1 VSPGLTFSAL
11 PGPLLRGFALVGA
24 GLVGVSF
31 LLSALSGSGRRPR
44 RVGPSDDGAPA
55 PEYPPDSPPSAGAA
69 SARTRR
75 RAAPASRTATRPPR
89 AGPLLGGWMPL
100 LCADAAAIACLRLGL
115 GPAPARLLAAWGLGA
130 EALTLAAFV
139 PWAARHRAW
148 HLADYA
154 HFLTLLPGALAAL
167 LQGRRADAHG
177 AAFAA
182 GAARRRADREAHARA
197 ALAAWR
203 VDQALRRHSAGYAA
217 SGAAVEAAPG
227 DDGSVTE
234 LRLRFPGGIPDA
246 AAEAAF
252 REHAAS
258 GLLARAAGTSA
269 DRATLV
275 ETETGLLVLRIGRP
289 TSPAAETPILPL
301 PPSDDGH
308 DGDQRTADTESP
320 YGANLPPLSLLAPP
334 STAQDQTQDR
344 RALSQVAERSI
355 ETLARLTGVP
365 LTYVRHRVGAAV
377 LQVLCRYGEG
387 VKASRILPAA
397 VDLAAAI
404 GIPSVRIAPAFEEGT
419 GNLLAIEIGFL
430 GPLARFARTVAARDL
445 YGRARDL
452 AGLLPFIVGEG
463 LSGSPVVA
471 DICAC
476 PHLLVAGVTNGGKSV
491 WLHSLL
497 VQLLLRNSPAALS
510 LVLIDPKAVE
520 LTSYEGLPHLRY
532 PVVTDAVKASSV
544 LESVVQEMERRY
556 DLLRSARVRNLA
568 EYNRAAGEHGL
579 PYIVVVIDEFADLK
593 AQMTSSDDQGA
604 NLEIFVQRMAQ
615 KARAAGIH
623 LVLAT
628 QKVVREAISTMITAN
643 VPARIV
649 LRTSNEHESRLV
661 IDAQGAERL
670 RGYGDLLWRSADGTV
685 IRAQSPF
692 VSASDVEAVVRWW
705 RSQGEQGKSIVEVD
719 ESREREE
726 ARRAMEAVI
735 AAILPHAE
743 ALQMA
748 RVAFVRTGDFIAIQK
763 EHLERLLSEQGR
775 RPEAILPLWRAA
787 GWIRC
792 EDERFTLQVRAPWD
806 ARTRMVVIPQGA
818 MGGEPARGSGEGTS
832 LSVTEGA

>member
-1 VSPGLTFSAL
+1 
-11 PGPLLRGFALVGA
+11 
-24 GLVGVSF
+24 
-31 LLSALSGSGRRPR
+31 
-44 RVGPSDDGAPA
+44 
-55 PEYPPDSPPSAGAA
+55 
-69 SARTRR
+69 
-75 RAAPASRTATRPPR
+75 
-89 AGPLLGGWMPL
+89 M
-100 LCADAAAIACLRLGL
+100 
-115 GPAPARLLAAWGLGA
+115 
-130 EALTLAAFV
+130 TLAAFV

-148 HLADYA
+148 HAADYG
-154 HFLTLLPGALAAL
+154 HFLALLPGTLAAL
-167 LQGRRADAHG
+167 LREGRAERH
-177 AAFAA
+177 AAVFAA
-182 GAARRRADREAHARA
+182 GAVARRTRREEAARA
-197 ALAAWR
+197 ALSAWR
-203 VDQALRRHSAGYAA
+203 ADEALRRHSSPYAA
-217 SGAAVEAAPG
+217 SGARIEAAPG
-227 DDGSVTE
+227 EDGATE

-275 ETETGLLVLRIGRP
+275 ETANGLLVLRIGQSTP
-289 TSPAAETPILPL
+289 PAAEMPILPL
-301 PPSDDGH
+301 PAPDDGP
-308 DGDQRTADTESP
+308 DGDQQAADTESP
-320 YGANLPPLSLLAPP
+320 YGAGLPPLSLLAPP
-334 STAQDQTQDR
+334 SAAPGQTRDR

-355 ETLARLTGVP
+355 EALARLTGVP
-365 LTYVRHRVGAAV
+365 LVYVRHRVGAAV

-387 VKASRILPAA
+387 VKASRILPVAG
-397 VDLAAAI
+397 DLAAAI

-430 GPLARFARTVAARDL
+430 GPFAGFARTVAARDL

-463 LSGSPVVA
+463 LSGSPVIA

-544 LESVVQEMERRY
+544 LESVVREMERRY

-568 EYNRAAGEHGL
+568 EYNRTAGERSL

-593 AQMTSSDDQGA
+593 AQMASSDDRGA
-604 NLEIFVQRMAQ
+604 DLEIFVQRMAQ

-670 RGYGDLLWRSADGTV
+670 RGYGDLLWRGADGTV

-692 VSASDVEAVVRWW
+692 VSASDVEAVVGWW
-705 RSQGEQGKSIVEVD
+705 RSHGDQGQSVLEADG
-719 ESREREE
+719 SRKREE

-735 AAILPHAE
+735 AAILPHAK
-743 ALQMA
+743 ALQTA
-748 RVAFVRTGDFIAIQK
+748 RVAFVRTGDFIAVQK
-763 EHLERLLSEQGR
+763 EHLERLLLEQGS

-787 GWIRC
+787 GWIRSD
-792 EDERFTLQVRAPWD
+792 DERYTLQVRTPWD
-806 ARTRMVVIPQGA
+806 TRTRMVVIPQGG
-818 MGGEPARGSGEGTS
+818 MGDEPARGSGDGEG
-832 LSVTEGA
+832 LSTTEGA